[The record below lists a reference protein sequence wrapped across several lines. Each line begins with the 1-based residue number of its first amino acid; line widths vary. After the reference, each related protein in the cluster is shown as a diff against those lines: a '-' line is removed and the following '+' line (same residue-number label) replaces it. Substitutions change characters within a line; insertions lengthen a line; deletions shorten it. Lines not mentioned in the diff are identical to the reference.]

1 MTLSENTC
9 SPGNIG
15 LVDLFPFAGIIS
27 LFYQYLRYGS
37 TNMLSI
43 WDHHHHHHHHLSLNR
58 EGHRGTTDDFTT
70 SFLHFSLFST
80 ALSAWRTPGLSIPWC
95 SLPTSSSVC
104 LVFFPLSLC
113 LARWFWPNLINGKQ
127 SWPYHCSLRLFAMIF
142 VWFDCLLDLGTDF
155 LFGNMVFVGNAY
167 YFAVVHHFHGLFSFL
182 QLCCEGPRFTSL
194 QEDGCDKGAH
204 QSYLGAERN
213 TRVIPNWFQPCQ
225 CCCCLCYPGQC
236 LRLGSLISRP
246 QRDWQTEASLFF
258 ILFLSR
264 LSKVFLFCFF

>member
-1 MTLSENTC
+1 MERNTAKMAIKTEIDTRTAATTTTKRR
-9 SPGNIG
+9 SGQARLVYVKNI
-15 LVDLFPFAGIIS
+15 
-27 LFYQYLRYGS
+27 
-37 TNMLSI
+37 
-43 WDHHHHHHHHLSLNR
+43 NR
-58 EGHRGTTDDFTT
+58 NIPNTWRWARGDP
-70 SFLHFSLFST
+70 SK
-80 ALSAWRTPGLSIPWC
+80 I
-95 SLPTSSSVC
+95 V
-104 LVFFPLSLC
+104 
-113 LARWFWPNLINGKQ
+113 LARPEERETW
-127 SWPYHCSLRLFAMIF
+127 SYHCSLRLFAMIF